1 MLQERVMS
9 SKSANSSV
17 SLLDELE
24 TTLAHGTVARRV
36 ETLRRVTDLFLNSVI
51 DYSDAQIGVFDD
63 VFDCLIDTMEASAKV
78 LLAQRLAPEPM
89 APPKIIRTL
98 AFDDLI
104 EVAAPV
110 LSQSERLDDDAL
122 MANART
128 KSQGHLLAISTRKQ
142 LSGAVTD
149 VLVERGNDEVI
160 QSVVGNPGAQF
171 SEQGYT
177 KLVSRAERNDGIAEC
192 LGMRPSIPRHHYLK
206 LIAKASASVQARL
219 EAANPNASK
228 DVSLAVKE
236 VTRRARSAPSAMTRE
251 TTIAHGLVKSLYE
264 DGRLDEHQVTSFA
277 ETGKFDEANASLA
290 ALQRSSSEL
299 SSGKTILEPSDNP
312 YGASRA
318 IDLQSQL
325 DGLEGFAKST
335 EDGIGWANGS
345 ESAMASMSGA
355 VQRVRTLIV
364 QASNGTLNA
373 GDLKNIAAEV
383 SQLNCSSPINIS

>member
-9 SKSANSSV
+9 SKSAISSV

-36 ETLRRVTDLFLNSVI
+36 ETLRRVTDLFINSAI
-51 DYSDAQIGVFDD
+51 DYSDAQIGLFDD
-63 VFDCLIDTMEASAKV
+63 VFDCLIDTMEASAKI
-78 LLAQRLAPEPM
+78 LLAERLAPIPT
-89 APPKIIRTL
+89 APPKVIRSL

-177 KLVSRAERNDGIAEC
+177 NLVSRAERNDGIAEC

-219 EAANPNASK
+219 AAANPNASN
-228 DVSLAVKE
+228 DVSLAVRE
-236 VTRRARSAPSAMTRE
+236 VTRRARSVPSAITRE

-264 DGRLDEHQVTSFA
+264 DGRLDEFQVAAFA
-277 ETGKFDEANASLA
+277 KAKKFDETNAAVACLANVSVAMAETVMIEDRAEGVLILA
-290 ALQRSSSEL
+290 KVGGLSWSTVRSIIDMREQL
-299 SSGKTILEPSDNP
+299 SGAEPIDIE
-312 YGASRA
+312 ASRKTYER
-318 IDLQSQL
+318 LRL
-325 DGLEGFAKST
+325 ST
-335 EDGIGWANGS
+335 AQQALRFHRMQETTS
-345 ESAMASMSGA
+345 TAS
-355 VQRVRTLIV
+355 
-364 QASNGTLNA
+364 
-373 GDLKNIAAEV
+373 
-383 SQLNCSSPINIS
+383 